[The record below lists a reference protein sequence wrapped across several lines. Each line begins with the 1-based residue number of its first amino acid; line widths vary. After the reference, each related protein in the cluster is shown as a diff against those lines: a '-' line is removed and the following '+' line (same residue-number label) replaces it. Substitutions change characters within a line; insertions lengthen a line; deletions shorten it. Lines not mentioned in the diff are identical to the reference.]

1 MKVLSGVEVEGETQ
15 HEHRMDFSRPV
26 VLHPRCILKVYNRRV
41 RYDILGV
48 HGIHGSINTRRT
60 DAYRCDTYQEDVH
73 ERLESC
79 SCPRTQATCSI
90 TILTICTLHDH
101 DQRANT
107 DCSTLAYFVSVHI
120 KAVHPSHPNR

>member
-1 MKVLSGVEVEGETQ
+1 MRAAARHEIPRAPLNDLPGKPRELAKSSGIRFNE
-15 HEHRMDFSRPV
+15 
-26 VLHPRCILKVYNRRV
+26 
-41 RYDILGV
+41 GV

-79 SCPRTQATCSI
+79 SCPRTQATCSR